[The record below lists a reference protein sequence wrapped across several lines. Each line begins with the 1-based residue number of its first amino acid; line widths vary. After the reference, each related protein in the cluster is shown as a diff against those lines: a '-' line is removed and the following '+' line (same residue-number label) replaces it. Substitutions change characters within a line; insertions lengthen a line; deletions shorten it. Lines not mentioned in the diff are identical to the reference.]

1 MPQDDYRW
9 RVTPLG
15 DLVDIY
21 DGPHATPKKAPKGPV
36 FLGISNLDSGRLDLT
51 QTKHV
56 SEEDYLRWTR
66 RITPRPND
74 IVFSYETRLGEAALI
89 PKGLRACLGRRMG
102 LLRPKS
108 GAVDARFLLYA
119 FLGDGFQDTL
129 RSRTVYGSTVDRILL
144 TELAEFPI
152 DVPRTIEDQRAIAH
166 ILGTLDDK
174 IELNRRMNE
183 TLEAMARALFKSWF
197 VDFDPV
203 RAKMEGRH
211 TGLPQD
217 IADLFPDRLV
227 DSEMDEIPEGWC
239 ASTLADVA
247 LLNPES
253 WSNRNAPD
261 RILYVDLAN
270 TKWGYIDDIQIYT
283 WAEAPS
289 RSRRVLRRGD
299 TIVGTV
305 RPGNGS
311 FSLID
316 RDGLTG
322 STGFAVLRPK
332 TATEREIVWCA
343 ATSYDA
349 IERLAHLADGGA
361 YPAVRPRTVL
371 DTVVVLPDTRVR
383 LAFSSL
389 AAPLVNRL
397 QENQREARTLAAL
410 RDALLPKLISG
421 EIRVGDAEMALESV
435 T

>member
-183 TLEAMARALFKSWF
+183 TLEAMAHALFKSWF
-197 VDFDPV
+197 IDFDPV
-203 RAKMEGRH
+203 RAKMEGRD

-227 DSEMDEIPEGWC
+227 NSEMGKIPAGWKVKSLSSFGKIVTGKTPSTRNLDFYGNDIPFLKIPDMRGKVYAVKTETMLSKYGADSQGNKTLPSGSISVSCIATPGLVVLNHQETQTNQQINSIVPYDCRAGTYLYWSCRRLASEIMLAGSGGSVFPNMNK
-239 ASTLADVA
+239 STFSA
-247 LLNPES
+247 LK
-253 WSNRNAPD
+253 
-261 RILYVDLAN
+261 I
-270 TKWGYIDDIQIYT
+270 ID
-283 WAEAPS
+283 AGEH
-289 RSRRVLRRGD
+289 LRRLFD
-299 TIVGTV
+299 ETIVPIHYSILNKG
-305 RPGNGS
+305 
-311 FSLID
+311 
-316 RDGLTG
+316 
-322 STGFAVLRPK
+322 K
-332 TATEREIVWCA
+332 TNQ
-343 ATSYDA
+343 Y
-349 IERLAHLADGGA
+349 LA
-361 YPAVRPRTVL
+361 
-371 DTVVVLPDTRVR
+371 
-383 LAFSSL
+383 
-389 AAPLVNRL
+389 
-397 QENQREARTLAAL
+397 EL
-410 RDALLPKLISG
+410 RDVLLPQLVSG
-421 EIRVGDAEMALESV
+421 ELRLRATVPGMR
-435 T
+435 

>member
-174 IELNRRMNE
+174 IELNRRMNA

-203 RAKMEGRH
+203 RAKMEGRD

-217 IADLFPDRLV
+217 IVDQFPDRLV
-227 DSEMDEIPEGWC
+227 DSEMGEC
-239 ASTLADVA
+239 AGGVGGLS
-247 LLNPES
+247 
-253 WSNRNAPD
+253 
-261 RILYVDLAN
+261 
-270 TKWGYIDDIQIYT
+270 
-283 WAEAPS
+283 
-289 RSRRVLRRGD
+289 SRRANPSPYEIHLTFPFSRIGIRALQHPGIRRG
-299 TIVGTV
+299 
-305 RPGNGS
+305 
-311 FSLID
+311 
-316 RDGLTG
+316 
-322 STGFAVLRPK
+322 
-332 TATEREIVWCA
+332 
-343 ATSYDA
+343 
-349 IERLAHLADGGA
+349 
-361 YPAVRPRTVL
+361 PAPR
-371 DTVVVLPDTRVR
+371 R
-383 LAFSSL
+383 
-389 AAPLVNRL
+389 
-397 QENQREARTLAAL
+397 
-410 RDALLPKLISG
+410 
-421 EIRVGDAEMALESV
+421 
-435 T
+435 